1 MWLVGLGNPGSRYDG
16 TRHNVGF
23 DVAQALVERWRA
35 KAVART
41 QAFAAWRARVPG
53 GAGREVAILTP
64 LLFMNRSGEAIQA
77 YEADTRERVA
87 PAESLI
93 VCDDIY
99 LPVGAIRLRA
109 RGTTAGHNGLASVQ
123 EHFGTPE
130 YPRLRIG
137 VGHAGGEELVD
148 HVLSRFEDDERE
160 KVDAALARCLD
171 ACETWARVGV
181 VAAMN
186 RFNQKVRAE
195 AQDERAQAPSNPA
208 DNRDEG
214 ESS

>member
-23 DVAQALVERWRA
+23 DVARRLVERW
-35 KAVART
+35 KARPEART
-41 QAFAAWRARVPG
+41 QSYESWRARIPG
-53 GAGREVAILTP
+53 GAGREVTILMP
-64 LLFMNRSGEAIQA
+64 LLYMNRSGEAIAA
-77 YEADTRERVA
+77 YESAQGGRVA

-99 LPVGAIRLRA
+99 LPLGAIRLRA
-109 RGTTAGHNGLASVQ
+109 RGTTGGHNGLASVQ
-123 EHFGTPE
+123 ERFGTAD

-148 HVLSRFEDDERE
+148 HVLSRFDDEERE
-160 KVDAALARCLD
+160 KVDAALARCLE
-171 ACETWARVGV
+171 ACETWARDGI

-186 RFNQKVRAE
+186 RFNQRVRADVPEDGAE
-195 AQDERAQAPSNPA
+195 APNGREESRN
-208 DNRDEG
+208 EG

>member
-23 DVAQALVERWRA
+23 DVARRLVEGWRA
-35 KAVART
+35 KPEART
-41 QAFAAWRARVPG
+41 PAFAAWRARVPG
-53 GAGREVAILTP
+53 GAGREVTIVEP
-64 LLFMNRSGEAIQA
+64 LLYMNKSGEAIAA
-77 YEADTRERVA
+77 YEAAQGERVA

-99 LPVGAIRLRA
+99 LPLGAIRLRA
-109 RGTTAGHNGLASVQ
+109 RGTTGGHNGLASVQ
-123 EHFGTPE
+123 AHFGTAD

-137 VGHAGGEELVD
+137 VGQASGEELVD
-148 HVLSRFEDDERE
+148 HVLSRFGDDERGT
-160 KVDAALARCLD
+160 VDAALVSAVE
-171 ACETWARVGV
+171 ACETWARDGI

-186 RFNQKVRAE
+186 RFNQRVRAE
-195 AQDERAQAPSNPA
+195 VPED
-208 DNRDEG
+208 RDDTRNEG